1 MRSAWRME
9 GPIQRRLLVMLFLLC
24 PVAAFACSVDTD
36 YKHGSTCLKASG
48 SVAGVCLEGIFPTTQ
63 GASNTGEAPPD
74 PNGTN
79 GKSCAFDT
87 DCGVGSRCLKDYV
100 SAGGVCM
107 VGR

>member
-1 MRSAWRME
+1 M
-9 GPIQRRLLVMLFLLC
+9 QRRPLVMLLALW
-24 PVAAFACSVDTD
+24 PVAALACGSDSD
-36 YKHGSTCLKASG
+36 CKQGSTCLKASD
-48 SVAGVCLEGIFPTTQ
+48 SVAGICLEGISPATQ
-63 GASNTGEAPPD
+63 GASGTGEAPPD

-100 SAGGVCM
+100 SDGVCM